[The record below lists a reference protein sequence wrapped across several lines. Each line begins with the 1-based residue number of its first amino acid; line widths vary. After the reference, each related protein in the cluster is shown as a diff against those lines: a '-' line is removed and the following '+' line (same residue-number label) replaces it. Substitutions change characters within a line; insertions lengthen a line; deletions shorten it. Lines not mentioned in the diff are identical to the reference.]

1 MSIVGVQDIGPIG
14 PHQSEP
20 THYYW
25 PIYWHMAPLVLLA
38 VLALL
43 LFRAANRRKSAGW
56 VLLLALVLPFL
67 CSRGMDWSGI
77 TQFAMFLHDTAAI
90 FFFAVAFIWLL
101 ADALG
106 GLTRVRTV
114 VRLVLLLI
122 LAGLIGLLN
131 YAGPNISPD
140 LLPTALTYA
149 ALVFAA
155 FLAMALAG
163 VACRKRYSRLR
174 YSIWF
179 FIMLVPGIGGVLAS
193 LIGLVLLAWDAVVTG
208 SLPSSRYLYYH
219 FEEVF
224 KIGLIGGVALFV
236 FMLPFLALAFWNP
249 MFRSRFHAIFR
260 LPGMDCE
267 PVGCCN
273 NAKEVF
279 PPDEPEQSGTGC

>member
-1 MSIVGVQDIGPIG
+1 MSIVGIQDIGPIG

-56 VLLLALVLPFL
+56 VLLLALVMPFL
-67 CSRGMDWSGI
+67 CSQGMDWSGV
-77 TQFAMFLHDTAAI
+77 TRFAMFLHDSVAI

-101 ADALG
+101 ADASG

-114 VRLVLLLI
+114 IRLVLLLI
-122 LAGLIGLLN
+122 LAGLIGVFN
-131 YAGPNISPD
+131 YAGNISPD

-179 FIMLVPGIGGVLAS
+179 FVMLVPGIGGVLAF
-193 LIGLVLLAWDAVVTG
+193 LIGLVVLAWDTVVTG

-224 KIGLIGGVALFV
+224 NIGLIGGLALFV

-249 MFRSRFHAIFR
+249 MYRSRFHAIFR
-260 LPGMDCE
+260 LPGMD
-267 PVGCCN
+267 
-273 NAKEVF
+273 
-279 PPDEPEQSGTGC
+279 SGAVAEIDAVKDDRADP